1 MPDNNEEVV
10 TRSIYNKAIYSRDS
24 QMDRKV
30 YQRANNVLPVN
41 EPNEEEVPV
50 VDENT
55 GNNENPGSENTGN
68 NENTGSENTGN
79 NDNTEPTVETP
90 SEPTEPGNDN
100 PPAEEQPGE

>member
-41 EPNEEEVPV
+41 EPNEEEAPV

-55 GNNENPGSENTGN
+55 GNNENS
-68 NENTGSENTGN
+68 GSENTGN